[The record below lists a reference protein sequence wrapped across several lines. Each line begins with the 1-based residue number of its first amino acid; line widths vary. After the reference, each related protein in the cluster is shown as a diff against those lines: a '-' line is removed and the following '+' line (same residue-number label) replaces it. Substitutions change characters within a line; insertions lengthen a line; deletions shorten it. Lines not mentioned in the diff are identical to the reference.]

1 MALKNGIKEKMLK
14 KKIELLSPI
23 KNRQK
28 DEE

>member
-14 KKIELLSPI
+14 KKKELLSPI